1 MNACERSLEIKGDK
15 TTGWSTGW
23 RINLWARLHKP
34 EQAYHIYQKL
44 LTPIAPRGSKGANW
58 KAWHKG
64 GGTYPNLFDAHPP
77 FQIDGNFGGTA
88 GVCEMLMQS
97 TLKDGKATIELLPA
111 SPKQWKEGHVSGLC
125 ARGGY
130 EVSFEWKNGTVRDCS
145 IKAKKAGTINL
156 LYNGQQKTVKFKAGQ
171 TQNIKTW

>member
-1 MNACERSLEIKGDK
+1 
-15 TTGWSTGW
+15 
-23 RINLWARLHKP
+23 
-34 EQAYHIYQKL
+34 
-44 LTPIAPRGSKGANW
+44 
-58 KAWHKG
+58 
-64 GGTYPNLFDAHPP
+64 
-77 FQIDGNFGGTA
+77 
-88 GVCEMLMQS
+88 MQS

-130 EVSFEWKNGTVRDCS
+130 EVSFEWNNGTVRDCS

>member
-1 MNACERSLEIKGDK
+1 MKAAARSLEIKGDQ

-23 RINLWARLHKP
+23 RINLWARLHNAQ
-34 EQAYHIYQKL
+34 QAYHIYQKL
-44 LTPIAPRGSKGANW
+44 LTYVTPDGYNGPDRRHS
-58 KAWHKG
+58 

-97 TLKDGKATIELLPA
+97 GNGQIELLPA
-111 SPKQWKEGHVSGLC
+111 LPEQWKDGSVSGLC

-130 EVSFEWKNGTVRDCS
+130 EVAFEWKDGKVRDCS
-145 IKAKKAGTINL
+145 IKARKNGSVTL
-156 LYNGQQKTVKFKAGQ
+156 LYNSQQKTVKLKAGI